1 MSAQPPTPAKD
12 GSAATPPAPPAAP
25 PSDVVNVE
33 VDGKVCQGRRGQMII
48 HVTDAQNAYVP
59 RFCYHDKLPI
69 AANCRMCLVEV
80 EKAPKPLPACATPI
94 AEGMKIYTKSPKAI
108 GAQKATMEF
117 LLINHPLDCPICDQG
132 GECELQD
139 LAMGFGR
146 DAARFTERK
155 RVVKDKDIGP
165 LVSTDMTRCIH
176 CTRCVRFG
184 QDIAGIQELGT
195 TGRGEHMEIGT
206 YVERAVEHEL
216 SGNIID
222 LCPVGALNS
231 KPFRFRARAWEMT
244 QAALV
249 SPHDGVGTNLY
260 GHVLR
265 GRLMRVVPRA
275 NDAINETWI
284 ADRDRFSYEGVYSA
298 DRLDAPMVREGG
310 EWKRVTW
317 EQALD
322 LAAKG
327 LKAAGADLATLASA
341 SATVEE
347 LYLLSRLTRGLG
359 SANIDHRLRQA
370 DFRDQAA
377 DPAAP
382 GLGGLAIA
390 GVDQLDALL
399 VVGSNL
405 RREAPVLAHRVRK
418 AARRGAKVA
427 FLNPARYDYLFPVA
441 AYLES
446 APGRQLTDLAAVYA
460 ACLDGAQPAKH
471 LAALVAGAQP
481 NVGHRA
487 IAAALKAGQ
496 KRAVWLGALAL
507 RHPAYADL
515 RAVAAGL
522 AAATGA
528 TLATLAEGGNAAGA
542 YLAGAVPHRD
552 AGGIPVA
559 AAGRHARE
567 MLSSPHKAY
576 LLFGG
581 TEPWADAP
589 LAHADALRTLQ
600 GADFIVAATPYAD
613 ETLKSVAHVLLPI
626 STFAETSGTYVNFEG
641 LWQSFAGAARPP
653 GEARPGWK
661 VLRVLGN
668 VTGLAHFDYTS
679 SEEVREEL
687 RARCADI
694 AAGPYQGAH
703 EPRPQNGAAA
713 GDAPRV
719 PDVPM
724 YAIDAV
730 LRRSPSLQRTKE
742 GKGAALV
749 YGGAGA

>member
-1 MSAQPPTPAKD
+1 MS
-12 GSAATPPAPPAAP
+12 TPPPVTAP

-33 VDGKVCQGRRGQMII
+33 VDGKAAKGKKGQMII
-48 HVTDAQNAYVP
+48 HVTDAQDAYVP

-94 AEGMKIYTKSPKAI
+94 TEGMKIFTKSPKAI

-146 DAARFTERK
+146 DAARFNERK

-231 KPFRFRARAWEMT
+231 KPFRYRARSWEMT
-244 QAALV
+244 QAALI
-249 SPHDGVGTNLY
+249 SPHDGVGTNLF

-265 GRLMRVVPRA
+265 GKLMRVVPRP
-275 NDAINETWI
+275 NEAINETWI
-284 ADRDRFSYEGVYSA
+284 ADRDRYSYEGIYSA
-298 DRLDAPMVREGG
+298 DRLEAPMVREGT
-310 EWKRVTW
+310 EWKRVSW
-317 EQALD
+317 EVALET
-322 LAAKG
+322 AAKG
-327 LKAAGADLATLASA
+327 LKAAGAELATLTSA
-341 SATVEE
+341 SATTEE
-347 LYLLSRLTRGLG
+347 LYLLSKLTRALG
-359 SANIDHRLRQA
+359 SANIDHRLRQT
-370 DFRDQAA
+370 DFRDQVS
-377 DPAAP
+377 DPACP
-382 GLGGLAIA
+382 GLGGVAIA
-390 GVDQLDALL
+390 EIDALDALL
-399 VVGSNL
+399 VVGANL

-418 AARRGAKVA
+418 AAKRGAKIA
-427 FLNPARYDYLFPVA
+427 FANPARFEYLFPVA

-446 APGRQLTDLAAVYA
+446 SPAKQLQDLSAVLAAV
-460 ACLDGAQPAKH
+460 LDGAAAPKH
-471 LAALVAGAQP
+471 LAALVSAAQP

-487 IAAALKAGQ
+487 VAAALKSGA
-496 KRAVWLGALAL
+496 KRAIWLGALAL

-515 RAVAAGL
+515 RALAAGL

-528 TLATLAEGGNAAGA
+528 TLGTLAEGGNAAGA
-542 YLAGAVPHRD
+542 YLAGAVPHRE
-552 AGGIPVA
+552 
-559 AAGRHARE
+559 AAGIKSGTTGKNARE
-567 MLSSPHKAY
+567 MLNASHKAY

-581 TEPWADAP
+581 TEPWADG
-589 LAHADALRTLQ
+589 LGADALKMLA
-600 GADFIVAATPYAD
+600 GSSYVVAATPYAD

-626 STFAETSGTYVNFEG
+626 STFVETSGTYVNLEG
-641 LWQSFAGAARPP
+641 LWQSFTGAAKPL

-668 VTGLAHFDYTS
+668 LAGVADFDYQS

-687 RARCADI
+687 RALCGGVVATS
-694 AAGPYQGAH
+694 YQGTH
-703 EPRPQNGAAA
+703 EVKGGAADGPKSEA
-713 GDAPRV
+713 RV
-719 PDVPM
+719 VDVPM
-724 YAIDAV
+724 YAVDAV
-730 LRRSPSLQRTKE
+730 LRRAPSLQRTRE
-742 GKGAALV
+742 GKTAAVV
-749 YGGAGA
+749 YAEGRA

>member
-1 MSAQPPTPAKD
+1 MSAAPPVT
-12 GSAATPPAPPAAP
+12 PPAAP

-33 VDGKVCQGRRGQMII
+33 VDGKAAQGKKGQMII

-94 AEGMKIYTKSPKAI
+94 TEGMKIFTKSPKAI

-146 DAARFTERK
+146 DISRFNERK
-155 RVVKDKDIGP
+155 RVVKDKDLGP

-176 CTRCVRFG
+176 CTRCVRFTSE
-184 QDIAGIQELGT
+184 IAGFQELGT
-195 TGRGEHMEIGT
+195 TGRGEDMEIGT
-206 YVERAVEHEL
+206 YIERAVEHEL

-231 KPFRFRARAWEMT
+231 KPFRYRARSWEMT

-249 SPHDGVGTNLY
+249 SPHDGVGTNIF

-265 GRLMRVVPRA
+265 GRLMRVVPRPNEA
-275 NDAINETWI
+275 LNETWI
-284 ADRDRFSYEGVYSA
+284 ADRDRYSYEGVYSA
-298 DRLDAPMVREGG
+298 DRVEAPMVREAG
-310 EWKRVTW
+310 EWKRVSW
-317 EQALD
+317 EVALET
-322 LAAKG
+322 AARG
-327 LKAAGADLATLASA
+327 LKAAGAGLATLASA
-341 SATVEE
+341 SATIEE
-347 LYLLSRLTRGLG
+347 LYLLSRLTRALG
-359 SANIDHRLRQA
+359 SNNIDHRLRQA

-382 GLGGLAIA
+382 GLGGLSIA
-390 GVDQLDALL
+390 GIDQLDALL

-418 AARRGAKVA
+418 AAKRGAEVA
-427 FLNPARYDYLFPVA
+427 FVNPARFDYLFPVS

-446 APGRQLTDLAAVYA
+446 GPARQLGDLAAVYA
-460 ACLDGAQPAKH
+460 AALDGAAAPAH
-471 LAALVAGAQP
+471 LASLVASAEV
-481 NVGHRA
+481 NTAHRS
-487 IAAALKAGQ
+487 IAAALKSGS
-496 KRAVWLGALAL
+496 KRAIWLGALAL

-522 AAATGA
+522 AAVTGA
-528 TLATLAEGGNAAGA
+528 TLGTLAEGGNAAGA
-542 YLAGAVPHRD
+542 CLAGAIPHRD
-552 AGGIPVA
+552 PGGIVSATP
-559 AAGRHARE
+559 GKNARE
-567 MLSSPHKAY
+567 MLSAPHEAY

-581 TEPWADAP
+581 TEPWADG
-589 LAHADALRTLQ
+589 LGVEALRTLG
-600 GADFIVAATPYAD
+600 GASFVVAATPFAD

-626 STFAETSGTYVNFEG
+626 STFVETSGTYVNLEG
-641 LWQSFAGAARPP
+641 LWQSFAGAAKPL

-668 VTGLAHFDYTS
+668 LAQVSDFDYQS

-694 AAGPYQGAH
+694 AAASYQGTH
-703 EPRPQNGAAA
+703 QPVLSKNAAA
-713 GDAPRV
+713 GELRV

-724 YAIDAV
+724 YAVDAV
-730 LRRSPSLQRTKE
+730 LRRAPSLQRTRE
-742 GKGAALV
+742 GKSAAVV
-749 YGGAGA
+749 YGSSGA

>member
-1 MSAQPPTPAKD
+1 MSTPADK
-12 GSAATPPAPPAAP
+12 AAPPAAP

-33 VDGKVCQGRRGQMII
+33 VDGKPCQGRKGQMII
-48 HVTDAQNAYVP
+48 HVTDAQQDAYVP

-94 AEGMKIYTKSPKAI
+94 AEGMKIFTKSPKAI

-146 DAARFTERK
+146 DAARFNERK
-155 RVVKDKDIGP
+155 RVVKDKDLGP

-176 CTRCVRFG
+176 CTRCVRFTSE
-184 QDIAGIQELGT
+184 IAGMQELGT

-231 KPFRFRARAWEMT
+231 KPFRYRARSWEMT

-265 GRLMRVVPRA
+265 GKLMRVVPRP
-275 NDAINETWI
+275 NEAINETWI
-284 ADRDRFSYEGVYSA
+284 ADRDRYSYEGVYSA
-298 DRLDAPMVREGG
+298 DRLASPMVREGS
-310 EWKRVTW
+310 EWKTVSW
-317 EQALD
+317 EVALET
-322 LAAKG
+322 AARG
-327 LKAAGADLATLASA
+327 LKAAGADLATVAS
-341 SATVEE
+341 SSSTIEE
-347 LYLLSRLTRGLG
+347 LYLLSQLTRALG
-359 SANIDHRLRQA
+359 SANIDHRLRQV
-370 DFRDQAA
+370 DFRDQSA

-382 GLGGLAIA
+382 GLGGLSIA
-390 GVDQLDALL
+390 GIDQLDALL
-399 VVGSNL
+399 IVGSNL

-418 AARRGAKVA
+418 AAKRGARVA
-427 FLNPARYDYLFPVA
+427 FLNPARYEYLFPVA

-446 APGRQLTDLAAVYA
+446 SPAKQLADLAAIYSAV
-460 ACLDGAQPAKH
+460 LDGAAAPKH
-471 LAALVAGAQP
+471 LSSLVAAAQV
-481 NVGHRA
+481 NTAHRSIATALKGGSNRA
-487 IAAALKAGQ
+487 I
-496 KRAVWLGALAL
+496 WLGALAL

-515 RAVAAGL
+515 RAVAAGI

-528 TLATLAEGGNAAGA
+528 VLGTLAEGGNAAGA
-542 YLAGAVPHRD
+542 YLAGAVPHRA
-552 AGGIPVA
+552 AGGIHSA
-559 AAGRHARE
+559 ATGKSARE
-567 MLSSPHKAY
+567 MLTASQKAY

-581 TEPWADAP
+581 TEPWADG
-589 LAHADALRTLQ
+589 LGSDALRSL
-600 GADFIVAATPYAD
+600 GGSSFVVAATPFAD
-613 ETLKSVAHVLLPI
+613 NSLKSIAHVLLPI
-626 STFAETSGTYVNFEG
+626 STFAETSGTYVNLEG
-641 LWQSFAGAARPP
+641 LWQSFAGAAKPL
-653 GEARPGWK
+653 GDARPGWK

-668 VTGLAHFDYTS
+668 LAGVQDFEYQS

-687 RARCADI
+687 RARCAEI
-694 AAGPYQGAH
+694 PASSYQGAH
-703 EPRPQNGAAA
+703 EVVPAAA
-713 GDAPRV
+713 ETRV
-719 PDVPM
+719 VDVPM
-724 YAIDAV
+724 YAVDAV
-730 LRRSPSLQRTKE
+730 LRRAPSLQRTRE
-742 GKGAALV
+742 GKGAPVV
-749 YGGAGA
+749 YGGPGA

>member
-1 MSAQPPTPAKD
+1 MS
-12 GSAATPPAPPAAP
+12 TPPPVAPAAPAAP

-33 VDGKVCQGRRGQMII
+33 IDGKTCQGRKGQMII

-59 RFCYHDKLPI
+59 RFCYHEKLPV

-94 AEGMKIYTKSPKAI
+94 TEGMKVFTKSPKAI
-108 GAQKATMEF
+108 GAQKAVMEF

-146 DAARFTERK
+146 DAARFNERK

-206 YVERAVEHEL
+206 YVERAVDHEL

-231 KPFRFRARAWEMT
+231 KPFRYRARSWEMT

-249 SPHDGVGTNLY
+249 SPHDGVGTNIF

-265 GRLMRVVPRA
+265 GKLMRVVPRQ

-284 ADRDRFSYEGVYSA
+284 ADRDRYSYEGIYSA
-298 DRLDAPMVREGG
+298 DRLESPMVREGG
-310 EWKRVTW
+310 EWKKVSW
-317 EQALD
+317 EAALET
-322 LAAKG
+322 AAKG
-327 LKAAGADLATLASA
+327 LKAAGADLATLAS
-341 SATVEE
+341 SSSTVEE
-347 LYLLSRLTRGLG
+347 LYLLARLTRALG
-359 SANIDHRLRQA
+359 SNDIDHRLRQA

-390 GVDQLDALL
+390 DIDKLDGLL

-418 AARRGAKVA
+418 AAKRGAKIA
-427 FLNPARYDYLFPVA
+427 FLNPTRFDYLFPVA

-446 APGRQLTDLAAVYA
+446 APARQLADLAAVYS
-460 ACLDGAQPAKH
+460 ACLDGAQAPKH
-471 LAALVAGAQP
+471 LASLVSGAQV
-481 NVGHRA
+481 NTAHRA
-487 IAAALKAGQ
+487 IAAALKAGG
-496 KRAVWLGALAL
+496 KRAIWLGALVL

-515 RAVAAGL
+515 RALAAGL

-528 TLATLAEGGNAAGA
+528 TLGTLAEGGNAAGA
-542 YLAGAVPHRD
+542 WLAGAVPHRD
-552 AGGIPVA
+552 PAGIASATP
-559 AAGRHARE
+559 GRNARE
-567 MLSSPHKAY
+567 MLSSARKAY

-581 TEPWADAP
+581 VEPWTDGPYAES
-589 LAHADALRTLQ
+589 LKVL
-600 GADFIVAATPYAD
+600 GAAEFVVAATPYAD
-613 ETLKSVAHVLLPI
+613 EQLRSVARVLLPI
-626 STFAETSGTYVNFEG
+626 GAFAETSGTYVNLEG
-641 LWQSFAGAARPP
+641 LWQSFAGAAQPL
-653 GEARPGWK
+653 GESRPGWK

-668 VTGLAHFDYTS
+668 LAGVAGFEYQS

-687 RARCADI
+687 RALCGGV
-694 AAGPYQGAH
+694 AAASYQGSH
-703 EPRPQNGAAA
+703 EVKAAA
-713 GDAPRV
+713 ADARV
-719 PDVPM
+719 VDVPM
-724 YAIDAV
+724 YSVVAV
-730 LRRSPSLQRTKE
+730 LRRAPSLQRTKE
-742 GKGAALV
+742 GRLAAVV
-749 YGGAGA
+749 YGGQGA